1 MKEKEIYLITT
12 GEVEEYSIN
21 KSSCQRLIPLYYIF
35 YFSLSIFAVLSTGI
49 IFSICIDEKSLS
61 ETIALGS
68 IFATFGSSVVS
79 VFSIV
84 MNNQSDRF
92 MSNIEIL
99 YSDII
104 PEKKWVRWSFIKRK
118 KYRRL
123 YNGEYT
129 CQALTNSKVEFDV
142 GSHKISMFIPTVRE
156 DFFDLP
162 VWRPWLSMKIRHRD
176 YETAVL
182 GDNVKENV
190 AIAIMLWNC
199 IYDNFKCII
208 MYRIARALVVLGEAY
223 ILSSIVFA
231 FTYNFITHF

>member
-21 KSSCQRLIPLYYIF
+21 KSSYQRIIPLYYIF

-118 KYRRL
+118 NIDDCIMVNIHVRR
-123 YNGEYT
+123 
-129 CQALTNSKVEFDV
+129 
-142 GSHKISMFIPTVRE
+142 
-156 DFFDLP
+156 
-162 VWRPWLSMKIRHRD
+162 
-176 YETAVL
+176 
-182 GDNVKENV
+182 
-190 AIAIMLWNC
+190 
-199 IYDNFKCII
+199 
-208 MYRIARALVVLGEAY
+208 
-223 ILSSIVFA
+223 
-231 FTYNFITHF
+231 

>member
-1 MKEKEIYLITT
+1 MKESDFYKVIIGDVKEYQ
-12 GEVEEYSIN
+12 IN
-21 KSSCQRLIPLYYIF
+21 ESAYQRIIPLYYVW
-35 YFSLSIFAVLSTGI
+35 YFLLSVFAVLSTGI
-49 IFSICIDEKSLS
+49 IFIICIKEKSLS

-92 MSNIEIL
+92 MSNIGIL

-104 PEKKWVRWSFIKRK
+104 PEKKWVRWSFIKRII
-118 KYRRL
+118 YRRL

-129 CQALTNSKVEFDV
+129 CQELTNSKVEFDV

-162 VWRPWLSMKIRHRD
+162 IWSSWLSMKIRHRD

-182 GDNVKENV
+182 SGNGKENV
-190 AIAIMLWNC
+190 ATAIMLWNC

-231 FTYNFITHF
+231 FMYNFITHF